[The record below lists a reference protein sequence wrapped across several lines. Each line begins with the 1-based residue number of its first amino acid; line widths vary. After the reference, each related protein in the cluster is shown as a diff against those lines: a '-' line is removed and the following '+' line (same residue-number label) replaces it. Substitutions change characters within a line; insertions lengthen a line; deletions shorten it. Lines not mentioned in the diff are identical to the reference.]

1 MQINK
6 KIPDDKTDND
16 YPIKIVPEQDIR
28 AFHGV
33 TIPEESYQ
41 KLEELI
47 YTLELDIFK
56 KDKELQHIIQEKEDI
71 KRHISCILESI
82 TIGVIVC
89 NLEQKITIF
98 NRWAERITNIS
109 SKDAIGKRI
118 DSLFRKV
125 VFEKSKI
132 DFNSLDPSTNY
143 SDLETEIYLKGSNKI
158 YANLNLCPLINH
170 QNEMIGRVLTLQDIT
185 IIKKLEEEAN
195 RTNHLASMGKMAAKI
210 AHEIRNPLGS
220 IELFTSILKKDLG
233 NSNESIELV
242 ENILSGVKS
251 INNIIANLLLF
262 VKPQQNPKFQLIDIH
277 EHLDESLFFSSH
289 LVKDNE
295 WIKVTKKYCKQSIH
309 IQGDF
314 ELLKQMSLNL
324 LLNSI
329 QAMQNGGELIIST
342 KEVEFKDLGK
352 FVEIKFCDNGIG
364 ISSENKNKIFDPFFT
379 TKSRGTGLG
388 LTIVHNIIKL
398 HRGTINLSSLEKR
411 GTVCTVLFP
420 LINDFGQ

>member
-6 KIPDDKTDND
+6 NIPDYTTDND
-16 YPIKIVPEQDIR
+16 SPIKIEPEQDTK

-33 TIPEESYQ
+33 RIPEESYQ
-41 KLEELI
+41 KLEKLI
-47 YTLELDIFK
+47 YTLELDVFK
-56 KDKELQHIIQEKEDI
+56 KDKELQNIIQEKEDI
-71 KRHISCILESI
+71 KRHISYILESI

-98 NRWAERITNIS
+98 NRWAEQITNIS

-118 DSLFRKV
+118 DSLFYKV

-132 DFNSLDPSTNY
+132 NWNSLDLSTNY
-143 SDLETEIYLKGSNKI
+143 SDLEIEIYLKGSNKI
-158 YANLNLCPLINH
+158 HANLNLCPLINH
-170 QNEMIGRVLTLQDIT
+170 HDEMIGRVLTLQDIT
-185 IIKKLEEEAN
+185 IMKKMEEEAN
-195 RTNHLASMGKMAAKI
+195 RTSHLASMGKMAAKI

-220 IELFTSILKKDLG
+220 IELFSSILKKDLG

-242 ENILSGVKS
+242 DNILSGVKS

-262 VKPQQNPKFQLIDIH
+262 VKPQQKPTFQLIDIH
-277 EHLDESLFFSSH
+277 AHLDESLFFSSH

-295 WIKVTKKYCKQSIH
+295 WIKVTKKYCKQPIH
-309 IQGDF
+309 IQGDS

-329 QAMQNGGELIIST
+329 QAMQNGGELVIST
-342 KEVEFKDLGK
+342 RKVGFKGLGK
-352 FVEIKFCDNGIG
+352 CVEINFCDNGIG
-364 ISSENKNKIFDPFFT
+364 ILSENKNKIFDPFFT

-420 LINDFGQ
+420 LINDFSQ